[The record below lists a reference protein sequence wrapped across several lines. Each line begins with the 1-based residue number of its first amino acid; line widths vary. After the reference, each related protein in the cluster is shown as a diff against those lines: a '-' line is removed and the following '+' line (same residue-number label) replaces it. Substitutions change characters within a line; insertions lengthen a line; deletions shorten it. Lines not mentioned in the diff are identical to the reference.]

1 MPPDSWCGYSANR
14 RSGSGMLTERRMATA
29 VSLASLRRILRC
41 RRSDSV
47 ICLPMVITGF
57 NELIGSWKTIAIS
70 APQSSRISLSLRG
83 IKSRP
88 LNMTRPLR
96 RTFVF
101 GSRFMIDRAKIVLPE
116 PDSPTTPEGRAS
128 LKERFTPSTAR
139 TRPRGVRKWV
149 LRSTTSS
156 NGPVVSPSAL
166 PSSAAVCT
174 PKALTTRSLTIAQ

>member
-1 MPPDSWCGYSANR
+1 MFTD
-14 RSGSGMLTERRMATA
+14 RRMATA
-29 VSLASLRRILRC
+29 VSLASLRLILRC

-70 APQSSRISLSLRG
+70 APHSSRISLSLKG

-88 LNMTRPLR
+88 MNMTRPLR
-96 RTFVF
+96 STLVF

-116 PDSPTTPEGRAS
+116 PDSPTRPSVVPLAR
-128 LKERFTPSTAR
+128 ERFTPSTAR

-156 NGPVVSPSAL
+156 SGPVDPSSAL
-166 PSSAAVCT
+166 PSSAVTCT